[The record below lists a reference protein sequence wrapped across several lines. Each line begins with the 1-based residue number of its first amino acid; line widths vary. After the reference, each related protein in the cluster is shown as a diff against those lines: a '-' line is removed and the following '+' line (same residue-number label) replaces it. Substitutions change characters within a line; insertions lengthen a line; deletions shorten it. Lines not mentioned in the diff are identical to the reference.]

1 MGQRSEAALEPLHP
15 AVRTS
20 DRSVTSLYR
29 RHADEAYR
37 LAYLLTH
44 DRQLSQDLVQ
54 EAFVKLIGRSPRLQ
68 QPERFGGYLY
78 RTVLNLVRGRWRRR
92 SIERR
97 LLMGE
102 HDASVNS
109 SDHAGT
115 VVEAES
121 LWQCLSNL
129 PIRQR
134 AVLFFFYYADLTDA
148 QTAEAMDCSVSAV
161 KSLKLRALK
170 QLRTE
175 MGGSDGSA

>member
-1 MGQRSEAALEPLHP
+1 MRQRPEAALESLHP

-20 DRSVTSLYR
+20 DSAVTNLYK

-44 DRQLSQDLVQ
+44 DRHLSQDLVQ

-78 RTVLNLVRGRWRRR
+78 RTVLNLVRGGWRRR

-97 LLMGE
+97 VLKGE
-102 HDASVNS
+102 RDSSIS
-109 SDHAGT
+109 SDHAGN
-115 VVEAES
+115 VVESES

-129 PIRQR
+129 PVRQR
-134 AVLFFFYYADLTDA
+134 AVLFFFYYADLTEA

-170 QLRTE
+170 QLRSE
-175 MGGSDGSA
+175 MGGSDESA